1 MVQGLTVSNDSHCF
15 KSDTYG
21 ESPPLISR
29 LSDDDMLTVAY
40 TSNAQHHVL
49 RFVLMACKVGNR
61 SGSKVGSQFL
71 SSIRDLDYGSN
82 M

>member
-1 MVQGLTVSNDSHCF
+1 MKGLTVSNDSHCF

-29 LSDDDMLTVAY
+29 LIDDDMLTVAY

-49 RFVLMACKVGNR
+49 RFALMACN
-61 SGSKVGSQFL
+61 GSMKRNDAPPQKTW
-71 SSIRDLDYGSN
+71 
-82 M
+82 ME